1 MRYDVRMAATPKAP
15 AKPAASTQV
24 IQAGAGQAQSALIG
38 QFFEVFRADL
48 EAAAASSKL
57 EMQAF
62 RSSLFAE
69 AQRNPDVLQA
79 IRESPESVLQ
89 CCSVALQNGWL
100 VGATHGQAYL
110 VPRNTKTAAGWKKAL
125 TLMSGYK
132 GLLEQVKRCEGFI
145 RAGADVVYEE
155 EMVEGGFSWDRDSKP
170 VHPWR
175 VIKDRSDAKIVA
187 AYAWIERVAAGR
199 VTYDVAVLDRDQI
212 LDRRDRS
219 DGWRAFTEGKI
230 QSTPWSTDFGPM
242 SRKCPI
248 RALIVGG
255 TVPIRREVVAM
266 VAEEDLVET
275 GAEVIRSESLTPATR
290 SRVAALEDK
299 LSVREE
305 ITMPAAA
312 ELDAVPVADTPEQ
325 AAAKAIEAAAA
336 TKAAEEAA
344 ARQAAIEALV
354 AAAKAAKLG
363 AWRDLQLWL
372 QDEVGRS
379 VERLSD
385 LTAEELVTL
394 TEKLK
399 A

>member
-1 MRYDVRMAATPKAP
+1 MAATPKAAP

-24 IQAGAGQAQSALIG
+24 IQAGAGQAQSAAIN
-38 QFFEVFRADL
+38 QFFEAFRSDL

-69 AQRNPDVLQA
+69 AQRNPDVMQA
-79 IRESPESVLQ
+79 IRESPETVLH
-89 CCSVALQNGWL
+89 CCLQAAQNGWL

-110 VPRNTKTAAGWKKAL
+110 VPRNTKTPGGWKKAL

-155 EMVEGGFSWDRDSKP
+155 EMVEGGFSWDRDDKP
-170 VHPWR
+170 IHPWR

-187 AYAWIERVAAGR
+187 AYAWIERIAAGR
-199 VTYDVAVLDRDQI
+199 ITYDVAVLDREQI

-219 DGWRAFTEGKI
+219 DGWKAFVAGNI

-242 SRKCPI
+242 ARKSPI

-266 VAEEDLVET
+266 VTEEDLVDT
-275 GAEVIRSESLTPATR
+275 GAEVIRSESLKPATR
-290 SRVAALEDK
+290 SRVAALEDR
-299 LSVREE
+299 LGVREE
-305 ITMPAAA
+305 VTMPAAA
-312 ELDAVPVADTPEQ
+312 AEPEAAPVADTPEQ

-344 ARQAAIEALV
+344 ARQAAIEGLV

-372 QDEVGRS
+372 QDEVGRA

>member
-1 MRYDVRMAATPKAP
+1 MAVTPKAP

-24 IQAGAGQAQSALIG
+24 IQAGAGQQQSALIA

-57 EMQAF
+57 EMQTF

-69 AQRNPDVLQA
+69 AQRSPDVLQA

-89 CCSVALQNGWL
+89 CCSIALQNGWL

-110 VPRNTKTAAGWKKAL
+110 VPRNQKGPGGWKKAL

-145 RAGADVVYEE
+145 RADAGVVYEE
-155 EMVEGGFSWDRDSKP
+155 ELDTFSWDRNGKP
-170 VHPWR
+170 IHPWR
-175 VIKDRSDAKIVA
+175 PIKDRSDAKIVA

-199 VTYDVAVLDRDQI
+199 VTYDVAVLDREQI

-219 DGWRAFTEGKI
+219 DGWKAFTEGKI
-230 QSTPWSTDFGPM
+230 QSTPWSTDYAAM
-242 SRKCPI
+242 ARKCPI

-266 VAEEDLVET
+266 LAEEDLVDT
-275 GAEVIRSESLTPATR
+275 GVEVVRSESLTPATK

-299 LSVREE
+299 LGVREE
-305 ITMPAAA
+305 VTMPATA
-312 ELDAVPVADTPEQ
+312 EPEKVEPDTPEQ

-336 TKAAEEAA
+336 AKADEVAA
-344 ARQAAIEALV
+344 TRQAANSALAEA
-354 AAAKAAKLG
+354 ARGAKMG

-385 LTAEELVTL
+385 LTDQEVAAC